1 MPVIFNIIEQLDA
14 VIDNDSQEEIVSIFD
29 N

>member
-14 VIDNDSQEEIVSIFD
+14 VIDNDSQEDIVSIFD